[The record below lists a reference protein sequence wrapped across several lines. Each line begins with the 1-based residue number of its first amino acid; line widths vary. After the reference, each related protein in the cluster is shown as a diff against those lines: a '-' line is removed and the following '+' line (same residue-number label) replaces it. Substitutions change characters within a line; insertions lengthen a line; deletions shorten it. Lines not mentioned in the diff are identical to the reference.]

1 MSPEAEAHLQRAHIE
16 LDDAKRA
23 VAHDLAR
30 MAARTAYYAA
40 FRAAEALIVDRTG
53 KVAKTHSGVRTV
65 FARLWREMPGADR
78 DLLKVLQRGYAYK
91 EVADYGFGPADA
103 FTGRV
108 AAEMIDEAA
117 RFIESVTIVLS
128 ASPLSTD
135 GE

>member
-1 MSPEAEAHLQRAHIE
+1 MSPEAEAHLQRARVE

-23 VAHDLAR
+23 VTHDLTR
-30 MAARTAYYAA
+30 MAARAAYYAA

-53 KVAKTHSGVRTV
+53 KAAKTHSGVRTV
-65 FARLWREMPGADR
+65 FARIWREIPGVDR
-78 DLLKVLQRGYAYK
+78 NLLGVLQRGYAYK
-91 EVADYGFGPADA
+91 EVADYGFGSADA

-117 RFIESVTIVLS
+117 RFVESVSTVLS
-128 ASPLSTD
+128 ATPPSTD